1 MITHASASVANTQP
15 CSTSISEKP
24 PTPARRNP
32 TTGRV
37 SLATLASTPGAR
49 SARIGPVKVGL
60 ANVTDPDAVLAAI
73 READEL
79 GRAQF
84 LKKYGFAESR
94 EYFLRYDG
102 NLYDSKAIMGA
113 AHGFQHP
120 DLGPLT
126 SHDFSGGERTVQKQL
141 EKLGFVVTT
150 PSEGGQIG
158 MQVGLERAMA
168 EYPLAR
174 QSSSFSGSHPISS
187 LFQSL
192 AQSLRASEVV
202 KEHPSIT
209 VTASTGQGNWAAIP
223 WMALIGE
230 GSTIQSGI
238 YCVYLFREDGSGVYL
253 TLAQGVT
260 EPRNRLGRLRARD
273 ELRDKSAKLRPT
285 LQQLQSSGF
294 RLDDDIQ
301 LGDGALGTDYEA
313 STIAHK
319 LYERGTV
326 QDDATLMRDLEVLLA
341 SYSQVMSNSAR
352 RDTHRV
358 PPAKLCQDFSAV
370 LMSAGLTFG
379 KRHAVLVATFLAS
392 LLTKPLVLLT
402 GLTGSG
408 KTQIGLKFG
417 EWLGAERRLVIPVRP
432 DWTGPEAL
440 FGYEDALVP
449 ASGDGRKAWF
459 VPPPLEFMLRAAQ
472 HPEEPHLLLLDE
484 MNLAHVERYFADFL
498 SGMESGEPT
507 LPNLV
512 KEQQAWR
519 LDPEGPA
526 ALPIPSNLFVVGT
539 VNVDET
545 TYAFSP
551 KVLDRAQTIE
561 FRVATDELASV
572 PTYPMPAPSASPD
585 HLAEILA
592 ISRNKN
598 WHIEHPSDGL
608 EQVGIHLRDL
618 HAVLSK
624 SDLEFGY
631 RTNLEGIRFASIYSA
646 LGRSD
651 WHEALDL
658 ITLQKILPRIHGPR
672 ARVEEPLKALER
684 FCFLLSD
691 DESKPLDGEPTL
703 AMSLLKVRRMLRLV
717 RANQFVSFTE

>member
-1 MITHASASVANTQP
+1 M
-15 CSTSISEKP
+15 
-24 PTPARRNP
+24 
-32 TTGRV
+32 
-37 SLATLASTPGAR
+37 
-49 SARIGPVKVGL
+49 GL
-60 ANVTDPDAVLAAI
+60 ADVTDPNSVLAAI

-79 GRAQF
+79 GRERF
-84 LKKYGFAESR
+84 LEKYGFGESR
-94 EYFLRYDG
+94 QYYLRHNG
-102 NLYDSKAIMGA
+102 KLYDSKAIVGA

-120 DLGPLT
+120 DLGPLA
-126 SHDFSGGERTVQKQL
+126 SHDFSGGERTVQRQL

-150 PSEGGQIG
+150 PSAGVQIG
-158 MQVGLERAMA
+158 IQAGLERALA
-168 EYPLAR
+168 EYPSAR
-174 QSSSFSGSHPISS
+174 QSSPFSGSHPISS
-187 LFQSL
+187 LFQGM
-192 AQSLRASEVV
+192 AQSLRASDVV
-202 KEHPSIT
+202 KEHASIS

-223 WMALIGE
+223 WIALIGE
-230 GSTIQSGI
+230 GSSIQSGI

-260 EPRNRLGRLRARD
+260 EPRNRLGRVRARG
-273 ELRDKSAKLRPT
+273 ELRDKAAKLRPSL
-285 LQQLQSSGF
+285 LQLESSGY
-294 RLDDDIQ
+294 RLDDHIE
-301 LGDGALGTDYEA
+301 LRDGALGTDYEA
-313 STIAHK
+313 STIVHK
-319 LYERGTV
+319 RYERGSV
-326 QDDATLMRDLEVLLA
+326 PDDATLMSDLEVLLDA
-341 SYSQVMSNSAR
+341 YVQVMSDSAKR
-352 RDTHRV
+352 ETEGV
-358 PPAKLCQDFSAV
+358 PPAKLCEDFSEI
-370 LMSAGLTFG
+370 LISSGLSFG

-408 KTQIGLKFG
+408 KTQIALKFG
-417 EWLGAERRLVIPVRP
+417 EWLGAERRLVIAVRP

-449 ASGDGRKAWF
+449 ASADGRKAWF
-459 VPPPLEFMLRAAQ
+459 VPMPLEFMLRAAQ
-472 HPEEPHLLLLDE
+472 YPEEPHLLLLDE

-512 KEQQAWR
+512 KEQHAWR

-526 ALPIPSNLFVVGT
+526 ALPIPNNLFVVGT

-572 PTYPMPAPSASPD
+572 PRYPTPAPSGSLD
-585 HLAEILA
+585 HLTEILA
-592 ISRNKN
+592 ISRNRN
-598 WHIEHPSDGL
+598 WHLEHPSDGL
-608 EQVGIHLRDL
+608 EEVGLHLRAL

-624 SDLEFGY
+624 WDLEFGY
-631 RTNLEGIRFASIYSA
+631 RTNLEGIRFASVYSA

-651 WHEALDL
+651 WREALDL

-672 ARVEEPLKALER
+672 SRVEEPLKSLER
-684 FCFLLSD
+684 FCFFLSD
-691 DESKPLDGEPTL
+691 DESKPLDGEPAL
-703 AMSLLKVRRMLRLV
+703 EMSLLKVRRMLRLV

>member
-1 MITHASASVANTQP
+1 M
-15 CSTSISEKP
+15 
-24 PTPARRNP
+24 
-32 TTGRV
+32 
-37 SLATLASTPGAR
+37 
-49 SARIGPVKVGL
+49 GL
-60 ANVTDPDAVLAAI
+60 ADVTDPNAVLAAT

-79 GRAQF
+79 GRDRF
-84 LKKYGFAESR
+84 LQKYGFGESR
-94 EYFLRYDG
+94 QYFLRHEG
-102 NLYDSKAIMGA
+102 KLYDSKAIIGA

-126 SHDFSGGERTVQKQL
+126 AHDFSGGEQTVQRQL
-141 EKLGFVVTT
+141 EKLGFAVTMA
-150 PSEGGQIG
+150 PESSQMSLQAGI
-158 MQVGLERAMA
+158 ERALA
-168 EYPLAR
+168 EYPAAR
-174 QSSSFSGSHPISS
+174 QSSGFSGSHPMSS

-192 AQSLRASEVV
+192 AQTLRASEVV
-202 KEHPSIT
+202 KEQAGIT

-223 WMALIGE
+223 WIALIGE
-230 GSTIQSGI
+230 GSTIQSGM

-260 EPRNRLGRLRARD
+260 EPRNRVGRARARD
-273 ELRDKSAKLRPT
+273 ELRDRAAKIRPSL
-285 LQQLQSSGF
+285 LQLESSGY
-294 RLDDDIQ
+294 RLDDAVE
-301 LGDGALGTDYEA
+301 LHDGALGTDYEA
-313 STIAHK
+313 STIVHK
-319 LYERGTV
+319 LYERGNV
-326 QDDATLMRDLEVLLA
+326 PDEAILMSDLEVLLDA
-341 SYSQVMSNSAR
+341 YGHVMSRSER
-352 RDTHRV
+352 RETEGV
-358 PPAKLCQDFSAV
+358 PPAKLREDFSAV
-370 LMSAGLTFG
+370 LMSAGLSFG
-379 KRHAVLVATFLAS
+379 QRHDILVTTFLSS
-392 LLTKPLVLLT
+392 LLTKPLLLLT

-408 KTQIGLKFG
+408 KTQIALKFG

-440 FGYEDALVP
+440 FGYEDALAP
-449 ASGDGRKAWF
+449 ASADGRKAWF
-459 VPPPLEFMLRAAQ
+459 VPAPLEFMLRAAQ
-472 HPEEPHLLLLDE
+472 YPDEPHLLLLDE

-526 ALPIPSNLFVVGT
+526 AVPVPNNLFVVGT

-572 PTYPMPAPSASPD
+572 PKYPTPAPAASLD

-598 WHIEHPSDGL
+598 WHMDHPTAGL
-608 EQVGIHLRDL
+608 EQVAEYLRAM
-618 HAVLSK
+618 HAMLSK
-624 SDLEFGY
+624 WDLEFGY

-651 WHEALDL
+651 WREALDL
-658 ITLQKILPRIHGPR
+658 IMLQKILPRIHGSR
-672 ARVEEPLKALER
+672 ARVEEPLKSLER
-684 FCFLLSD
+684 FCFFLDD
-691 DESKPLDGEPTL
+691 DESKPLDGEPAL

>member
-1 MITHASASVANTQP
+1 MLVLP
-15 CSTSISEKP
+15 
-24 PTPARRNP
+24 
-32 TTGRV
+32 
-37 SLATLASTPGAR
+37 PGAE
-49 SARIGPVKVGL
+49 SARIAQIKVGL
-60 ANVTDPDAVLAAI
+60 VDVTDPDAVLAAI

-79 GRAQF
+79 GREQF
-84 LKKYGFAESR
+84 LKKYGFGESR
-94 EYFLRYDG
+94 QYFVQYDG
-102 NLYDSKAIMGA
+102 NLYDSKAIVGA
-113 AHGFQHP
+113 AHGFQRP

-126 SHDFSGGERTVQKQL
+126 SHDFSGGERTVQRQL

-158 MQVGLERAMA
+158 MQAGLERALA
-168 EYPLAR
+168 EYPSAR
-174 QSSSFSGSHPISS
+174 QSSPFSGSHPISS
-187 LFQSL
+187 LFQSM
-192 AQSLRASEVV
+192 AQALRASEVV
-202 KEHPSIT
+202 KEHASIT

-223 WMALIGE
+223 WIALIGE
-230 GSTIQSGI
+230 GSTIQSGM

-260 EPRNRLGRLRARD
+260 EPRNRLGRVRARD
-273 ELRDKSAKLRPT
+273 ELRDRAAKVRSSL
-285 LQQLQSSGF
+285 LQLESSGY
-294 RLDDDIQ
+294 RLDDDIE
-301 LGDGALGTDYEA
+301 LRDGALGTDYEA
-313 STIAHK
+313 STIVHK
-319 LYERGTV
+319 LYDRGNV
-326 QDDATLMRDLEVLLA
+326 PDDTMLLSDLAILLD
-341 SYSQVMSNSAR
+341 SYGDVMSLSEKR
-352 RDTHRV
+352 ETEGV
-358 PPAKLCQDFSAV
+358 PPAKLCEDFSAV
-370 LMSAGLTFG
+370 LMSTGLSFG

-392 LLTKPLVLLT
+392 LLTKPLILLT

-408 KTQIGLKFG
+408 KTQIALRFG
-417 EWLGAERRLVIPVRP
+417 EWLGAERRLVIAVRP

-449 ASGDGRKAWF
+449 ASADGRKAWF

-472 HPEEPHLLLLDE
+472 HPDEPHLLLLDE

-519 LDPEGPA
+519 LDPEGPG

-561 FRVATDELASV
+561 FRVATDELTSV
-572 PTYPMPAPSASPD
+572 PKYPTPAPSASPD

-592 ISRNKN
+592 ISRNRN

-608 EQVGIHLRDL
+608 DQVGMHLRAL

-624 SDLEFGY
+624 WDLEFGY
-631 RTNLEGIRFASIYSA
+631 RTYLEGIRFASIYSA

-651 WHEALDL
+651 WREALDL
-658 ITLQKILPRIHGPR
+658 IMLQKILPRIHGPR
-672 ARVEEPLKALER
+672 GRVEEPLKSLER
-684 FCFLLSD
+684 FSLFLSD
-691 DESKPLDGEPTL
+691 DESKQLDGEPVL